1 MMGDGINDAPA
12 LAAARVG
19 VAVASTPSDL
29 VAGAADII
37 VLNGK
42 VGREGEQVMLLSAF
56 NCHATTARHLLH
68 QRRGHLKWKV
78 TIVHAARCPYRVLQT
93 CHGYLLSLVEHML
106 WFNR

>member
-37 VLNGK
+37 VLNG
-42 VGREGEQVMLLSAF
+42 QV
-56 NCHATTARHLLH
+56 RHTVNAIALPSQL
-68 QRRGHLKWKV
+68 
-78 TIVHAARCPYRVLQT
+78 C
-93 CHGYLLSLVEHML
+93 
-106 WFNR
+106 